1 MTGVRRDQRSMRID
15 SHITRV
21 PHHEA
26 PLGGP
31 GDEPVH
37 VAESCGPGQV
47 HASRSAIDN
56 FAAEVA

>member
-1 MTGVRRDQRSMRID
+1 MRID
-15 SHITRV
+15 SHIARV

-37 VAESCGPGQV
+37 IVESSGLGPV
-47 HASRSAIDN
+47 RVSRSAVAN